1 MLARS
6 LLLPPPS
13 LVFWKLFSTS
23 SFKRALAWRGHDNSI
38 HEKSSFGR
46 DNNNLHS
53 FGFLNSDCRSG
64 VFLDSQ
70 SIGFFLWRSHLLR
83 VPEQREVQCVVHEEG
98 GEWSR
103 EVPIFMDFLFSSSLQ
118 IQFRTFEFPW
128 KRVVISRECTL
139 ARSKRGRR
147 CRI

>member
-46 DNNNLHS
+46 DNNNLRS

-64 VFLDSQ
+64 VFGLSVNR
-70 SIGFFLWRSHLLR
+70 GFLWRSHLLR

-147 CRI
+147 